1 MCEWSAIEGLAGSG
15 GQTYSQEHKGRWYLI
30 QGRGHRIEGQRTV
43 CWVTRG
49 WSGQWAHSQRAD
61 HGRVERESL
70 CDYKPYGE
78 RAGSNYGGRGMLRS
92 GMRERQTLV
101 ACLRIGARKE
111 RTITMKGAK
120 RRALSGG
127 LSAGRRI
134 ENERKGEEKGARPF
148 VDGMERSVRNVKRAR
163 TLLTEER
170 APGK

>member
-1 MCEWSAIEGLAGSG
+1 
-15 GQTYSQEHKGRWYLI
+15 
-30 QGRGHRIEGQRTV
+30 
-43 CWVTRG
+43 
-49 WSGQWAHSQRAD
+49 
-61 HGRVERESL
+61 
-70 CDYKPYGE
+70 
-78 RAGSNYGGRGMLRS
+78 MLRS

-120 RRALSGG
+120 RRVLSGG
-127 LSAGRRI
+127 LSAGRRR

-148 VDGMERSVRNVKRAR
+148 VDVWMERSVRNVKRAR